1 MAFNPSFEEY
11 EQMLRDDMSRTFPS
25 LRDKVIKDSLV
36 IKNAVNKKKGESDNN
51 GGSTDYYKIPNDYT
65 DLQDKIEGDD
75 FNFSQGNIL
84 KSAWTLGKGRHE
96 GTGYERE
103 LNKIIFFAQ
112 RELDRL

>member
-1 MAFNPSFEEY
+1 MAFNPSFDEVETCR
-11 EQMLRDDMSRTFPS
+11 QGMLH
-25 LRDKVIKDSLV
+25 DKA
-36 IKNAVNKKKGESDNN
+36 NNN

-65 DLQDKIEGDD
+65 DLQDKIEADD